1 MENRQATR
9 DARRA
14 IFEES
19 ARIVTSEFERPLR
32 IEEVARRVSVSPRQ
46 LQRAFSDVGGLGFRS
61 YLRQVRMTNAVSL
74 LTNTDMPVKE
84 VAHRVGY
91 QDAGQF
97 SKAFKRTFGVSPM
110 GSRAGRRGD

>member
-1 MENRQATR
+1 MENRQGTR

-14 IFEES
+14 IFEDS
-19 ARIVTSEFERPLR
+19 ARILASEFERPLR

-74 LTNTDMPVKE
+74 LTNTDLPVKE
-84 VAHRVGY
+84 VAHHVGY
-91 QDAGQF
+91 RDPGQF
-97 SKAFKRTFGVSPM
+97 SKAFKRTFGVSPTA
-110 GSRAGRRGD
+110 SRAGRRGP